1 MSEFLLDVIY
11 FILEI
16 PARIVSILLL
26 LITLPIWIWFKET
39 RKVCGTVFLALFY
52 KKDLKELE
60 FDEDDEEYSF

>member
-26 LITLPIWIWFKET
+26 LITLPIWIWLKEK
-39 RKVCGTVFLALFY
+39 RKFFGSLLLELFY
-52 KKDLKELE
+52 KDLEKIK
-60 FDEDDEEYSF
+60 FPEDDEEYSF